1 MVFTKESIILV
12 SVKYKSRYM
21 MDMVRIKLFKNELA
35 WCQRHAEDIVNH
47 YGGEGSGGSGSYNHN
62 KVSSNLVGVK
72 SEVATKVWFKQFLPL
87 EIIECNY
94 EKFGD
99 EAKMLVGDL
108 NIGGQSFEI
117 KGLQPYQ
124 WDKFKRMVPPRQ
136 LHHYVQ
142 DNAIIIWTTA
152 TGDTKDSKVY
162 LKGWNY
168 AHEVRSKGI
177 NVVTICD
184 NVWLENDADMR
195 EMQELKPILQTLK

>member
-1 MVFTKESIILV
+1 MI
-12 SVKYKSRYM
+12 
-21 MDMVRIKLFKNELA
+21 DMVRIKLFKNELA
-35 WCQRHAEDIVNH
+35 WCKTHAEKIVNH
-47 YGGEGSGGSGSYNHN
+47 YGGEGSAGSGSYNHN

-87 EIIECNY
+87 EVIECNY

-99 EAKMLVGDL
+99 DAKVLVGDL

-117 KGLQPYQ
+117 KGLQPHQ
-124 WDKFKRMVPPRQ
+124 WEKFKRMIPPRQ

-142 DNAIIIWTTA
+142 DKAIVIWTTA
-152 TGDTKDSKVY
+152 TGDTKDSKVF

-195 EMQELKPILQTLK
+195 TMQELKPILQRLK

>member
-1 MVFTKESIILV
+1 M
-12 SVKYKSRYM
+12 KS
-21 MDMVRIKLFKNELA
+21 LFN
-35 WCQRHAEDIVNH
+35 R
-47 YGGEGSGGSGSYNHN
+47 N

-124 WDKFKRMVPPRQ
+124 WDKFKRMIPPRQ

-142 DNAIIIWTTA
+142 DKAIVIWTTA

-168 AHEVRSKGI
+168 ASEVRSKGI

-195 EMQELKPILQTLK
+195 KMQELKPILQRLK